1 MNTAVVAIPHRIA
14 KWSLTWA
21 VLLIVFS
28 LFALTIPLITS
39 FGALVI
45 IGWLLVFSG
54 ITQALHAFHSKG
66 VGDILWKLFVALL
79 YFVLGMY
86 ILINPLAGITP
97 LTLILGIFFLAEG
110 GIDLAAYFKGWR
122 SAASLWILVE
132 ALATLVLG
140 LMILRQWPSDSL
152 WVLGTLIGIGMFVT
166 GISRLMISLAVYK
179 LSESTTPQH

>member
-1 MNTAVVAIPHRIA
+1 MNTAIVAIPSRFA
-14 KWSLTWA
+14 KWSLIWA
-21 VLLIVFS
+21 LLLIVFS
-28 LFALTIPLITS
+28 LFAITIPLIAS

-54 ITQALHAFHSKG
+54 VTQALHAFHSKG

-86 ILINPLAGITP
+86 ILANPVVGIAP
-97 LTLILGIFFLAEG
+97 LTLVLGIFFLAEG

-132 ALATLVLG
+132 ALATMILG

-152 WVLGTLIGIGMFVT
+152 WVLGTLIGIGMLVT
-166 GISRLMISLAVYK
+166 GISRLMISLAVYR
-179 LSESTTPQH
+179 LSESAAPQH

>member
-1 MNTAVVAIPHRIA
+1 MNTAIVSIPSRLA

-21 VLLIVFS
+21 LLLIVFS

-54 ITQALHAFHSKG
+54 VIQGLHAFHSKG

-79 YFVLGMY
+79 YFLLGMY
-86 ILINPLAGITP
+86 ILTNPIMAVAP
-97 LTLILGIFFLAEG
+97 LTLVLGIFFLAEG
-110 GIDLAAYFKGWR
+110 GIDLAAYAKAWR
-122 SAASLWILVE
+122 SAGSLWILVE
-132 ALATLVLG
+132 AFTTLILG

-152 WVLGTLIGIGMFVT
+152 WALGTLIGIGMLVT
-166 GISRLMISLAVYK
+166 GISRLMISLAVYR
-179 LSESTTPQH
+179 LSESATPQH

>member
-1 MNTAVVAIPHRIA
+1 MNTAIATIPARFA

-21 VLLIVFS
+21 LLLIVFS

-54 ITQALHAFHSKG
+54 LTQALHAFHSKG

-79 YFVLGMY
+79 YFVLGIY
-86 ILINPLAGITP
+86 ILANPLVGVAP
-97 LTLILGIFFLAEG
+97 LTLALGIFFLAEG
-110 GIDLAAYFKGWR
+110 GVDLAAYLKGWR

-132 ALATLVLG
+132 ALTTLALG
-140 LMILRQWPSDSL
+140 LMMLRQWPSDSL
-152 WVLGTLIGIGMFVT
+152 WVLGTLIGIGMLVT
-166 GISRLMISLAVYK
+166 GVSRLMISLALYR
-179 LSESTTPQH
+179 LSESAAPQQ